1 MSGFVRKSLI
11 KSWLR
16 YFVNQP
22 LYKHYKEIDCS
33 LYGNDEVNIGPEYQ
47 TTNDAMKWGVIFVHY
62 LGTEL
67 VFN

>member
-47 TTNDAMKWGVIFVHY
+47 TTNDAMK
-62 LGTEL
+62 
-67 VFN
+67 